1 MRAADT
7 SDPEVAGLLHDY
19 ISLYARD
26 SLERWRDL
34 FLAGFIAT
42 SRNEDGSTTTRSLDE
57 FYERQR
63 ALFATGKPVGEVLE
77 NTEIRRTGS
86 LASVRA
92 DFVWTDTEVTRRG
105 ILMLLLIVDGGKFK
119 VQSLTFSYHG

>member
-1 MRAADT
+1 MKATDPDVAA
-7 SDPEVAGLLHDY
+7 LLDDY
-19 ISLYARD
+19 IGLYRRD
-26 SLERWRDL
+26 SLPRWRDL
-34 FLAGFIAT
+34 FLPGFIAT
-42 SRNEDGSTTTRSLDE
+42 AKNEDGSTTTRGLDE

-63 ALFATGKPVGEVLE
+63 GLFATGKPVSEVLE

-105 ILMLLLIVDGGKFK
+105 ILMLLLIVDRGRFK